1 MKLKLRRHAKPQSQE
16 DSNTNGR
23 VTAAEMYQVQ
33 DSYVRFNQKH
43 HMGSQMIWDAQVENE
58 RAKLKVKQR
67 QLTEKGRPGFE
78 ATAWSL
84 EYAAESLLSLMD
96 FSKNQAD
103 TRATAWQTELEPA
116 PAGRPKTSAEEAS
129 QIVRK
134 AAHLF
139 GADQVGFAEL
149 DRRWVY
155 SHYFDQETK
164 KDYPIKFS
172 DEPGYQ
178 QYDQPI
184 CLEDGTR
191 VIPKEMRYVV
201 VLLHEWGK
209 DLDGTEHAPTLLTEG
224 LSTLAYARMAPTL
237 RMLAEFIRGLGYHA
251 IPAANDTA
259 LSIPL
264 AVDAGLGQLGRH
276 GLLINPK
283 VGARCRI
290 SKIITDL
297 PLEPAGAVDSGITEF
312 CNACLKCVPKCGTQA
327 ITTGNRSFE
336 PLNEGNS
343 PGVLSWKVDAKKC
356 MTFQNRVGSTCSTCV
371 RRCSWTKPPRR
382 IYAIPRFFI
391 RNFRWRWLNKS
402 WVLLDDVLGYGKYD
416 KRADDFWMASGR

>member
-1 MKLKLRRHAKPQSQE
+1 MKLKLRRQAKPHSQK
-16 DSNTNGR
+16 DSNTDGH

-33 DSYVRFNQKH
+33 DSYARFNQKD
-43 HMGSQMIWDAQVENE
+43 HMGSQMIWDAQLEAE

-67 QLTEKGRPGFE
+67 QLTEKGRAGFE

-84 EYAAESLLSLMD
+84 DSAADSLLSLMG
-96 FSKNQAD
+96 FSKNQPD
-103 TRATAWQTELEPA
+103 TRATAWHTKLEPA
-116 PAGRPKTSAEEAS
+116 PTGRPKTSAKEAS

-134 AAHLF
+134 AAQVL

-155 SHYFDQETK
+155 SHYFDEETK

-172 DEPGYQ
+172 DDPGYQ

-184 CLEDGTR
+184 RLEDGTR
-191 VIPKEMRYVV
+191 VIPKEMKYVV
-201 VLLHEWGK
+201 VVLHEWGK
-209 DLDGTEHAPTLLTEG
+209 DIDGTEYAPALLTEG

-237 RMLAEFIRGLGYHA
+237 WMLAEFIRGLGYNA

-283 VGARCRI
+283 VGSRCRI
-290 SKIITDL
+290 SKIFTDL

-312 CNACLKCVPKCGTQA
+312 CNACLKCVPKCGTGA
-327 ITTGNRSFE
+327 ITKGNRSFE
-336 PLNEGNS
+336 PLDESNAT
-343 PGVLSWKVDAKKC
+343 GVLSWKVDAKKC
-356 MTFQNRVGSTCSTCV
+356 NTFQIRVGSTCSTCV
-371 RRCSWTKPPRR
+371 RRCAWTKPPRK

-402 WVLLDDVLGYGKYD
+402 WVWLDDLAGNGKFD
-416 KRADDFWMASGR
+416 KKTDNFWMADR

>member
-1 MKLKLRRHAKPQSQE
+1 MKLKLRQHAKPQSQE

-23 VTAAEMYQVQ
+23 ISAAEMYQVQ
-33 DSYVRFNQKH
+33 DSYVRFNQKD
-43 HMGSQMIWDAQVENE
+43 HMGSQMVWDARIAAE
-58 RAKLKVKQR
+58 RDKLKVKQK
-67 QLTEKGRPGFE
+67 QLTEKGRAGFE
-78 ATAWSL
+78 ATAWGLDS
-84 EYAAESLLSLMD
+84 AADSLLTLMD

-103 TRATAWQTELEPA
+103 TRATAWQTKVEPS
-116 PAGRPKTSAEEAS
+116 PTGRPETTPKEAS

-134 AAHLF
+134 AASLL

-172 DEPGYQ
+172 DEAGYEE
-178 QYDQPI
+178 YNQPMR
-184 CLEDGTR
+184 LEDGTR
-191 VIPKEMRYVV
+191 VIPKEMKYVV
-201 VLLHEWGK
+201 VMLHEWGK
-209 DLDGTEHAPTLLTEG
+209 NLDGTEHAPSLLTEG

-237 RMLAEFIRGLGYHA
+237 WMLAEFIRGLGYQA

-290 SKIITDL
+290 SKIFTDL
-297 PLEPAGAVDSGITEF
+297 PLEALGAVDSGITEF
-312 CNACLKCVPKCGTQA
+312 CNACLKCVPKCGTKA
-327 ITTGNRSFE
+327 ITTGDRSYE
-336 PLNEGNS
+336 PLAKSNS
-343 PGVLSWKVDAKKC
+343 PGVLTWKVDATKC
-356 MTFQNRVGSTCSTCV
+356 MTFQNRVGTTCSTCV
-371 RRCSWTKPPRR
+371 RRCAWTKPPRR
-382 IYAIPRFFI
+382 AYAIPRFFI

-402 WVLLDDVLGYGKYD
+402 WVWLDDLAGNGKFD
-416 KRADDFWMASGR
+416 KKADDFWVPSGR

>member
-1 MKLKLRRHAKPQSQE
+1 MKLKLRRQAKPHSQK
-16 DSNTNGR
+16 DSNTDGY

-33 DSYVRFNQKH
+33 DSYVRFNQKD
-43 HMGSQMIWDAQVENE
+43 HMGSQMIWDAQLEAE

-67 QLTEKGRPGFE
+67 QLAEKGRAGFE

-84 EYAAESLLSLMD
+84 DSAADSLLSLMG
-96 FSKNQAD
+96 FSKNQSD
-103 TRATAWQTELEPA
+103 TRATAWQTKLEPA
-116 PAGRPKTSAEEAS
+116 PTGRPKTSAKEAS

-134 AAHLF
+134 AAQVL

-155 SHYFDQETK
+155 SHYFDEETK

-172 DEPGYQ
+172 DDPGYQ

-184 CLEDGTR
+184 RLEDGTR
-191 VIPKEMRYVV
+191 VIPKEMKYVV
-201 VLLHEWGK
+201 VVLHEWGK
-209 DLDGTEHAPTLLTEG
+209 DIDGTEYAPALLTEG

-237 RMLAEFIRGLGYHA
+237 WMLAEFIRGLGYNA

-283 VGARCRI
+283 VGSRCRI
-290 SKIITDL
+290 SKIFTDL

-312 CNACLKCVPKCGTQA
+312 CNACLKCVPKCGTGA
-327 ITTGNRSFE
+327 ITKGNRSFE
-336 PLNEGNS
+336 PLDESNAT
-343 PGVLSWKVDAKKC
+343 GVLSWKVDAKKC
-356 MTFQNRVGSTCSTCV
+356 MTFQIRVGSTCSTCV
-371 RRCSWTKPPRR
+371 RRCAWTKPPRK

-402 WVLLDDVLGYGKYD
+402 WVWLDDLAGNGKFD
-416 KRADDFWMASGR
+416 KKTDNFWMADR

>member
-1 MKLKLRRHAKPQSQE
+1 MKLKLRRHAEPQSQE
-16 DSNTNGR
+16 NSNTKGR

-33 DSYVRFNQKH
+33 DSYVRFNQKD
-43 HMGSQMIWDAQVENE
+43 HMGSQMIWDARVAGE
-58 RAKLKVKQR
+58 RAKLKAKQR
-67 QLTEKGRPGFE
+67 QLTEKGRPGWE
-78 ATAWSL
+78 APAWSL

-96 FSKNQAD
+96 FSKNQPDA
-103 TRATAWQTELEPA
+103 RATAWQTELEPA
-116 PAGRPKTSAEEAS
+116 PTGRPKTTAKEAS

-155 SHYFDQETK
+155 SHYFDSETK

-178 QYDQPI
+178 EYDQPI
-184 CLEDGTR
+184 RLEDGTR
-191 VIPKEMRYVV
+191 VIPQEMRYVV
-201 VLLHEWGK
+201 VVLHEWGK
-209 DLDGTEHAPTLLTEG
+209 DLDGTEHAPSLLTEG

-276 GLLINPK
+276 GMLINPK
-283 VGARCRI
+283 VGSRCRI

-327 ITTGNRSFE
+327 ITTGDRSFE
-336 PLNEGNS
+336 PLNEANAT
-343 PGVLSWKVDAKKC
+343 GVLTWKVDAKKC

-371 RRCSWTKPPRR
+371 RRCAWTKPPRKV
-382 IYAIPRFFI
+382 YAIPRFFI

-402 WVLLDDVLGYGKYD
+402 WVWLDDAFGHGKFD
-416 KRADDFWMASGR
+416 KKSDNFWLAS

>member
-1 MKLKLRRHAKPQSQE
+1 MKLKLQRHANSHSQE
-16 DSNTNGR
+16 DSKKNGH

-33 DSYVRFNQKH
+33 DSYVRFNQKD
-43 HMGSQMIWDAQVENE
+43 HMGSQMVWDAHYKAE
-58 RAKLKVKQR
+58 RDKLKHKQR
-67 QLTEKGRPGFE
+67 QLMDKGRVGFE
-78 ATAWSL
+78 ATAWGLDS
-84 EYAAESLLSLMD
+84 AADSLLSLMD

-103 TRATAWQTELEPA
+103 TKATAWQSQLEPA
-116 PAGRPKTSAEEAS
+116 PIGRPETSPKEAS

-134 AAHLF
+134 AAELL

-155 SHYFDQETK
+155 SHYFDADTK

-172 DEPGYQ
+172 DEAGYE
-178 QYDQPI
+178 QYDQPML
-184 CLEDGTR
+184 LEDKTR
-191 VIPKEMRYVV
+191 VIPKEMKYVV
-201 VLLHEWGK
+201 VMLHEWGK
-209 DLDGTEHAPTLLTEG
+209 GLDGTEHAPTLLTEG

-237 RMLAEFIRGLGYHA
+237 WMVAEFIRGLGYNA

-290 SKIITDL
+290 SKIFTDL

-312 CNACLKCVPKCGTQA
+312 CNACLKCVPKCGTKA
-327 ITTGNRSFE
+327 ITTGGRSFE
-336 PLNEGNS
+336 PLDESNS
-343 PGVLSWKVDAKKC
+343 TGVLTWKVDAKKC

-371 RRCSWTKPPRR
+371 RRCAWTKPPSKM
-382 IYAIPRFFI
+382 YAIPRFFI

-402 WVLLDDVLGYGKYD
+402 WVWLDDLAGNGKFD
-416 KRADDFWMASGR
+416 KKADDFWVADR

>member
-1 MKLKLRRHAKPQSQE
+1 MALTFKQDTESRSKKESKPKH
-16 DSNTNGR
+16 R
-23 VTAAEMYQVQ
+23 VSAAEMYDVQ
-33 DSYVRFNQKH
+33 DSYVRFNQKD
-43 HMGSQMIWDAQVENE
+43 HMGSQMVWDAYYKAE
-58 RAKLKVKQR
+58 RDKLKEKQR
-67 QLTEKGRPGFE
+67 LLMDKGRVGFE
-78 ATAWSL
+78 STAWGLDS
-84 EYAAESLLSLMD
+84 AADSLLTLMG

-103 TRATAWQTELEPA
+103 TKATAWESELEPA
-116 PAGRPKTSAEEAS
+116 PIGRPETTPQEAS

-134 AAHLF
+134 AAELL

-155 SHYFDQETK
+155 SHYFDAETNR
-164 KDYPIKFS
+164 DYPIKFS
-172 DEPGYQ
+172 DEEGYE
-178 QYDQPI
+178 QYDRPGR
-184 CLEDGTR
+184 LEDGTR
-191 VIPKEMRYVV
+191 VIPKEMKYVV
-201 VLLHEWGK
+201 VMLHEWGK

-237 RMLAEFIRGLGYHA
+237 WMVAEFIRGLGYNA

-264 AVDAGLGQLGRH
+264 AVDAGLGQVGRH

-290 SKIITDL
+290 SKIFTDL

-312 CNACLKCVPKCGTQA
+312 CNACLKCVPKCGTKA
-327 ITTGNRSFE
+327 ITTGGRSFE
-336 PLNEGNS
+336 PLDESNS

-371 RRCSWTKPPRR
+371 RRCAWTKPPSKF
-382 IYAIPRFFI
+382 YAIPRFFI
-391 RNFRWRWLNKS
+391 RNFRWRWLNKT
-402 WVLLDDVLGYGKYD
+402 WVWLDDLAGNGKFD
-416 KRADDFWMASGR
+416 KKSNDFWVKGR

>member
-1 MKLKLRRHAKPQSQE
+1 MKLKLRRHANHHSQE
-16 DSNTNGR
+16 DSNTNSGI
-23 VTAAEMYQVQ
+23 TAAEMYQVQ
-33 DSYVRFNQKH
+33 DSYVRFNQRD
-43 HMGSQMIWDAQVENE
+43 HMGSQMIWDAQAAEE

-84 EYAAESLLSLMD
+84 DSAADSLLSLMD
-96 FSKNQAD
+96 FSKNRAD
-103 TRATAWQTELEPA
+103 SRATAWQSKLEPA
-116 PAGRPKTSAEEAS
+116 PTGRPKTTPKEAS

-155 SHYFDQETK
+155 SHYFDEETK
-164 KDYPIKFS
+164 KDYPIMFS

-184 CLEDGTR
+184 RLEDGTR
-191 VIPKEMRYVV
+191 VIPKEMRHVV

-209 DLDGTEHAPTLLTEG
+209 DVEGTEYAPTLLTEG

-237 RMLAEFIRGLGYHA
+237 WMLAEFIRGLGYNA

-283 VGARCRI
+283 LGSRCRI
-290 SKIITDL
+290 SKIFTDL

-312 CNACLKCVPKCGTQA
+312 CNACLKCVPKCGTGA
-327 ITTGNRSFE
+327 ISKGNRSFE
-336 PLNEGNS
+336 PLDESNGT
-343 PGVLSWKVDAKKC
+343 GVLSWKVDAKKC
-356 MTFQNRVGSTCSTCV
+356 MTFQIRVGTTCSTCV
-371 RRCSWTKPPRR
+371 RRCAWTKPPRR
-382 IYAIPRFFI
+382 FYAIPRFFI

-402 WVLLDDVLGYGKYD
+402 WVWLDDVLGNGKFD
-416 KRADDFWMASGR
+416 KSPEDFWVSSGR

>member
-1 MKLKLRRHAKPQSQE
+1 MKLELRRHAKSQSQK
-16 DSNTNGR
+16 DSSRNGR

-33 DSYVRFNQKH
+33 DSYVRFNQKD
-43 HMGSQMIWDAQVENE
+43 HMGSQMVWDAHYKAE
-58 RAKLKVKQR
+58 RTKLKDKQR
-67 QLTEKGRPGFE
+67 KLAENGRAGFE
-78 ATAWSL
+78 AAAWGLDS
-84 EYAAESLLSLMD
+84 AADSLLSLMD

-103 TRATAWQTELEPA
+103 TRATAWQTKVEPA
-116 PAGRPKTSAEEAS
+116 PTGRPETSANEAS

-134 AAHLF
+134 AARVL

-155 SHYFDQETK
+155 SHYFDEETK
-164 KDYPIKFS
+164 KDHPIKFS
-172 DEPGYQ
+172 DDPGYE

-184 CLEDGTR
+184 RLEDGTR
-191 VIPKEMRYVV
+191 VIPKEMKYVV

-209 DLDGTEHAPTLLTEG
+209 DVDGTEHAPSLLTEG

-237 RMLAEFIRGLGYHA
+237 WMLAEFIRGLGYNA

-276 GLLINPK
+276 GLLINPT

-290 SKIITDL
+290 SKIFTDL
-297 PLEPAGAVDSGITEF
+297 PLEAAGAVDSGITEF
-312 CNACLKCVPKCGTQA
+312 CNACLKCVPKCGTKA
-327 ITTGNRSFE
+327 ITTGDRSFE
-336 PLNEGNS
+336 PLDESNS

-356 MTFQNRVGSTCSTCV
+356 MTFQNRVGTTCSTCV
-371 RRCSWTKPPRR
+371 RRCAWTKPPRKV
-382 IYAIPRFFI
+382 YAIPRFFI

-402 WVLLDDVLGYGKYD
+402 WVWLDDKAGNGKFD
-416 KRADDFWMASGR
+416 KKADDFWVTSGR

>member
-1 MKLKLRRHAKPQSQE
+1 MKLELRRHGKSPSQKE
-16 DSNTNGR
+16 SSKDGR

-33 DSYVRFNQKH
+33 DSYVRFNQKD
-43 HMGSQMIWDAQVENE
+43 HMGSQMIWEARYKAE
-58 RAKLKVKQR
+58 RDKLKVKQR
-67 QLTEKGRPGFE
+67 QLAEKGRVGFE
-78 ATAWSL
+78 ATAWGL
-84 EYAAESLLSLMD
+84 ESAADSLLTLMN

-103 TRATAWQTELEPA
+103 ARATAWHTKLEPA
-116 PAGRPKTSAEEAS
+116 PTGRPETSPKEAS
-129 QIVRK
+129 QVVRK
-134 AAHLF
+134 AAQLF

-155 SHYFDQETK
+155 SHYFDEETK

-172 DEPGYQ
+172 DEAGYE

-184 CLEDGTR
+184 RLEDKTR
-191 VIPKEMRYVV
+191 VIPKEMKYVV

-209 DLDGTEHAPTLLTEG
+209 DLDGTAHAPTLLTEG

-237 RMLAEFIRGLGYHA
+237 WMLAEFIRGLGYNA

-283 VGARCRI
+283 VGSRCRI
-290 SKIITDL
+290 SKIFTDL

-312 CNACLKCVPKCGTQA
+312 CNACLKCVPKCGTKA
-327 ITTGNRSFE
+327 ITTGDRSFE
-336 PLNEGNS
+336 PLDESNGT
-343 PGVLSWKVDAKKC
+343 GVLTWKVDAKKC

-371 RRCSWTKPPRR
+371 RRCAWTKPPNKM
-382 IYAIPRFFI
+382 YAIPRFFI
-391 RNFRWRWLNKS
+391 RNFRWRWLNRT
-402 WVLLDDVLGYGKYD
+402 WVRLDDLAGHGKFD
-416 KRADDFWMASGR
+416 KKAGDFWAADR

>member
-1 MKLKLRRHAKPQSQE
+1 MKLKLRRHVKPQTKD
-16 DSNTNGR
+16 DSSKNGL
-23 VTAAEMYQVQ
+23 VSAAEMYEVQ
-33 DSYVRFNQKH
+33 DSYVRFNQRN
-43 HMGSQMIWDAQVENE
+43 HMGSQLFWNATVEDE

-67 QLTEKGRPGFE
+67 QLIEKGRPGFD

-84 EYAAESLLSLMD
+84 ESAADSFLSHME

-103 TRATAWQTELEPA
+103 KGATVWQTKLEPA
-116 PAGRPKTSAEEAS
+116 PVARQQTSAKEAS

-155 SHYFDQETK
+155 SNYFDAETK
-164 KDYPIKFS
+164 KDYPIRFS
-172 DEPGYQ
+172 DDPGYQ
-178 QYDQPI
+178 QYDRPI
-184 CLEDGTR
+184 RLTDGTR

-209 DLDGTEHAPTLLTEG
+209 DVEGTEYAPTLLTEG

-237 RMLAEFIRGLGYHA
+237 WMLAEFIRGLGYQA

-312 CNACLKCVPKCGTQA
+312 CNACLKCVPKCGTSA
-327 ITTGNRSFE
+327 ISTGNRSFE
-336 PLNEGNS
+336 ALDETNS
-343 PGVLSWKVDAKKC
+343 RGVLSWKVDAKKC

-371 RRCSWTKPPRR
+371 RRCSWTKPPRK

-391 RNFRWRWLNKS
+391 RNFRWKWLNKS
-402 WVLLDDVLGYGKYD
+402 WVLLDDALGYGKFG
-416 KRADDFWMASGR
+416 KQADDFWVASGR

>member
-1 MKLKLRRHAKPQSQE
+1 MNINVRRQAKPPSHE
-16 DSNTNGR
+16 GSNTNGR
-23 VTAAEMYQVQ
+23 VTAAEMYEVQ
-33 DSYVRFNQKH
+33 DSYVRFNQKD
-43 HMGSQMIWDAQVENE
+43 HMGSQMVWDAHFKAE
-58 RAKLKVKQR
+58 RDKLKVKQR
-67 QLTEKGRPGFE
+67 LLTDKERPGFD
-78 ATAWSL
+78 ATAWGL
-84 EYAAESLLSLMD
+84 DAAADSLLSLMN
-96 FSKNQAD
+96 FSKSQAD
-103 TRATAWQTELEPA
+103 SAANAWQSNVEPA
-116 PAGRPKTSAEEAS
+116 PMGRPKTSPKEAS

-134 AAHLF
+134 AAQLF

-155 SHYFDQETK
+155 SHYFDSETE

-172 DEPGYQ
+172 DEPGYE
-178 QYDQPI
+178 QYDDPI
-184 CLEDGTR
+184 RLEDGTR
-191 VIPKEMRYVV
+191 VIPKEMSNVV

-209 DLDGTEHAPTLLTEG
+209 DVDGTDHAPTLLTEG

-237 RMLAEFIRGLGYHA
+237 WMLAEFIRGLGYNA

-264 AVDAGLGQLGRH
+264 AVDAGLGQVGRH

-297 PLEPAGAVDSGITEF
+297 PLEALGVVDSGITEF

-327 ITTGNRSFE
+327 ITTGERGFE
-336 PLNEGNS
+336 PVDESNAS
-343 PGVLSWKVDAKKC
+343 GVFTWKVDAKKC

-371 RRCSWTKPPRR
+371 RRCAWTKPPLKR
-382 IYAIPRFFI
+382 YAIPRFFI

-402 WVLLDDVLGYGKYD
+402 WVWLDDRLGHGKFD
-416 KRADDFWMASGR
+416 KQADDFWAARGH

>member
-1 MKLKLRRHAKPQSQE
+1 MKLKLRRQAKPHSQK
-16 DSNTNGR
+16 DSNTDGR

-33 DSYVRFNQKH
+33 DSYVRFNQKD
-43 HMGSQMIWDAQVENE
+43 HMGSQMIWDAQLEAE

-67 QLTEKGRPGFE
+67 QLAEKGRAGFE

-84 EYAAESLLSLMD
+84 DSAADSLLSLMG
-96 FSKNQAD
+96 FSKNQSD
-103 TRATAWQTELEPA
+103 TRATAWQTKLEPA
-116 PAGRPKTSAEEAS
+116 PTGRPKTSAKEAS

-134 AAHLF
+134 AAQVL

-155 SHYFDQETK
+155 SHYFDEETK
-164 KDYPIKFS
+164 KDHPIKFS
-172 DEPGYQ
+172 DDPGYQ

-184 CLEDGTR
+184 RLEDGTR
-191 VIPKEMRYVV
+191 VIPKEMKYVV
-201 VLLHEWGK
+201 VVLHEWGK
-209 DLDGTEHAPTLLTEG
+209 DIDGTEFAPALLTEG

-237 RMLAEFIRGLGYHA
+237 WMLAEFIRGLGYNA

-283 VGARCRI
+283 VGSRCRI
-290 SKIITDL
+290 SKIFTDL

-312 CNACLKCVPKCGTQA
+312 CNACLKCVPKCGTGA
-327 ITTGNRSFE
+327 ITKGNRSFE
-336 PLNEGNS
+336 PLDESNAT
-343 PGVLSWKVDAKKC
+343 GVLSWKVDAKKC
-356 MTFQNRVGSTCSTCV
+356 MTFQIRVGSTCSTCV
-371 RRCSWTKPPRR
+371 RRCAWTKPPRK

-402 WVLLDDVLGYGKYD
+402 WVWLDDLAGNGKFD
-416 KRADDFWMASGR
+416 KKTDNFWMADR

>member
-1 MKLKLRRHAKPQSQE
+1 MKLKLRRYAKPQSQE

-178 QYDQPI
+178 QYDQPS

-201 VLLHEWGK
+201 VLLHG
-209 DLDGTEHAPTLLTEG
+209 
-224 LSTLAYARMAPTL
+224 
-237 RMLAEFIRGLGYHA
+237 
-251 IPAANDTA
+251 
-259 LSIPL
+259 
-264 AVDAGLGQLGRH
+264 
-276 GLLINPK
+276 
-283 VGARCRI
+283 VG
-290 SKIITDL
+290 
-297 PLEPAGAVDSGITEF
+297 
-312 CNACLKCVPKCGTQA
+312 
-327 ITTGNRSFE
+327 
-336 PLNEGNS
+336 
-343 PGVLSWKVDAKKC
+343 
-356 MTFQNRVGSTCSTCV
+356 
-371 RRCSWTKPPRR
+371 
-382 IYAIPRFFI
+382 
-391 RNFRWRWLNKS
+391 
-402 WVLLDDVLGYGKYD
+402 
-416 KRADDFWMASGR
+416 

>member
-1 MKLKLRRHAKPQSQE
+1 MKLDLRRHAKSQSQK
-16 DSNTNGR
+16 DSSTNGR

-33 DSYVRFNQKH
+33 DSYVRFNQKD
-43 HMGSQMIWDAQVENE
+43 HMGSQIVWDAHYKAE
-58 RAKLKVKQR
+58 RTKLKDKQR
-67 QLTEKGRPGFE
+67 KLAENGRAGFE
-78 ATAWSL
+78 AAAWGLDS
-84 EYAAESLLSLMD
+84 AADSLLSLMD

-103 TRATAWQTELEPA
+103 TRATAWQTKVEPA
-116 PAGRPKTSAEEAS
+116 PTGRPNTSPNEAS

-134 AAHLF
+134 AARVL

-155 SHYFDQETK
+155 SHYFDEETK
-164 KDYPIKFS
+164 KDHPIKFS
-172 DEPGYQ
+172 DDPGYE

-184 CLEDGTR
+184 RLEDGTR
-191 VIPKEMRYVV
+191 VIPKEMKYVV

-209 DLDGTEHAPTLLTEG
+209 DIDGTEHAPSLLTEG

-237 RMLAEFIRGLGYHA
+237 WMLAEFIRGLGYNA

-290 SKIITDL
+290 SKIFTDL
-297 PLEPAGAVDSGITEF
+297 PLETAGAVDSGITEF
-312 CNACLKCVPKCGTQA
+312 CNACLKCVPKCGTKA
-327 ITTGNRSFE
+327 ITTGDRSFE
-336 PLNEGNS
+336 PLDESNS

-356 MTFQNRVGSTCSTCV
+356 MTFQNRVGTTCSTCV
-371 RRCSWTKPPRR
+371 RRCAWTKPPRKV
-382 IYAIPRFFI
+382 YAIPRFFI

-402 WVLLDDVLGYGKYD
+402 WVWLDDKAGNGKFD
-416 KRADDFWMASGR
+416 KKADDFWVASGR

>member
-16 DSNTNGR
+16 HSTTNGR

-33 DSYVRFNQKH
+33 ESYVRFNQRD
-43 HMGSQMIWDAQVENE
+43 HMGSQIIWNATVADQ
-58 RAKLKVKQR
+58 RAKLKVKRR
-67 QLTEKGRPGFE
+67 QLTENGRPGFE

-84 EYAAESLLSLMD
+84 ESAADSFLSHID
-96 FSKNQAD
+96 FTKNQSD
-103 TRATAWQTELEPA
+103 KGATAWQTKLEPA
-116 PAGRPKTSAEEAS
+116 PAGRPKTSVKEAS

-155 SHYFDQETK
+155 SHYFDSETK

-172 DEPGYQ
+172 DDPGYQ

-184 CLEDGTR
+184 RLADGTR

-201 VLLHEWGK
+201 VLLHEWGR
-209 DLDGTEHAPTLLTEG
+209 DVEGTEYAPTLLTEG

-237 RMLAEFIRGLGYHA
+237 WMLAEFIRGLGYHA

-312 CNACLKCVPKCGTQA
+312 CNACA
-327 ITTGNRSFE
+327 
-336 PLNEGNS
+336 
-343 PGVLSWKVDAKKC
+343 
-356 MTFQNRVGSTCSTCV
+356 
-371 RRCSWTKPPRR
+371 PRN
-382 IYAIPRFFI
+382 A
-391 RNFRWRWLNKS
+391 
-402 WVLLDDVLGYGKYD
+402 
-416 KRADDFWMASGR
+416 A